1 MGSDRVRRGAGRR
14 DGGNRRQRDRDR
26 HAAPSITIDRRRP
39 SRPARGRRDL
49 ERGVRS
55 LRGQRTEPARGAAA
69 RRGR

>member
-1 MGSDRVRRGAGRR
+1 MRGEETAGTGGSA
-14 DGGNRRQRDRDR
+14 
-26 HAAPSITIDRRRP
+26 IEIDTPRRP
-39 SRPARGRRDL
+39 SRSTDAGPVGRRALGGRPAGL